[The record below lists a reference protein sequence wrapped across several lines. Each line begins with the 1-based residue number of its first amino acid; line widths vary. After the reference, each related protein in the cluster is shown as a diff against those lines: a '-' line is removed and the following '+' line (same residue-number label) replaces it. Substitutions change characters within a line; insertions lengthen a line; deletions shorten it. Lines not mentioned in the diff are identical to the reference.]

1 MTKIALFPGSF
12 DPMTNGHLS
21 TIKSACKLFDQVVI
35 AVSTNSSKTSLFSAE
50 EKMTLIETATKDLP
64 NTKVI
69 EHTGGL
75 TVELARKINAT
86 SLIRGLRNTQDFE
99 YEAAIAA
106 MNKTQLPE
114 LDTVFFMAD
123 ERYRFVSSSLIKE
136 VAMFGGDVSHLV
148 PEQINDAIIEK
159 YKRDKIR

>member
-35 AVSTNSSKTSLFSAE
+35 AVSTNSSKTTLFSAE